1 MNPAFTKLWNL
12 ALQSELTT
20 ASEPSFHILGPS
32 TVAFGP
38 ARWSIH
44 FDLQGTTSGIHDF
57 QHLLKRVVC
66 FMLLTRLP
74 NEGLTEVISNL
85 RDVIEFYRSPGEII
99 QRQLPP
105 PGRSAVR
112 GKTLEQAPLVLGEER

>member
-1 MNPAFTKLWNL
+1 LNPAFTKLWNL
-12 ALQSELTT
+12 DLPSELTT
-20 ASEPSFHILGPS
+20 ASEPGFHVLGPS

-74 NEGLTEVISNL
+74 NEGLAEVISTL
-85 RDVIEFYRSPGEII
+85 RDAIDFYRQPGDNV
-99 QRQLPP
+99 QHQLPT

-112 GKTLEQAPLVLGEER
+112 GKTLERAPLVLDEEG